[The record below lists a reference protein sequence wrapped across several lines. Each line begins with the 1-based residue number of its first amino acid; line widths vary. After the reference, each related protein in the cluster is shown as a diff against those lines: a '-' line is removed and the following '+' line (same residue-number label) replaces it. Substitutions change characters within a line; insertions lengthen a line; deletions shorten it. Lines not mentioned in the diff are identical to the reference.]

1 MTINRRSTL
10 GSLALFFL
18 VLSLVGAGDS
28 GAAPSATLPWPD
40 LGKPAAK
47 SPGGG
52 AKDAALLVAIERYV
66 FLEDKPMTGARRNLN
81 DWQLYLTKTR
91 GVPFENVVLLRDD
104 QATREQILNAAAD
117 VATMVQPGGTLWFLF
132 IGHGA
137 PSAGKKAG
145 GVLLGVDTQNDADS
159 LGRRGV
165 SESELLSA
173 LGKGK
178 PARTV
183 AILDSCFSGRSS
195 SGSTLVAGL
204 QPIGASRIDAV
215 VATGAVI
222 LAAAQGNEFAGPL
235 PGGNRPAFSYLML
248 AALRGWGDSNG
259 DGKVTVSEAAQYAR
273 RALQSLLVGR
283 HQTPEIAGQA
293 DNVAVASAGESG
305 PDLGDWQR
313 MMPSAVPPPEA
324 VRSFSSDV
332 DVFKRRGPARPADFA
347 LIVGIERYETLP
359 KADFGERDAEV
370 FRRYV
375 LGLGVPEENVI
386 LLLGPKATKTG
397 MMKYIEEWLP
407 RNVTADSRVFVFYSG
422 HGASD
427 PAIGAAYLV
436 PYDGDPTFLQSSAYP
451 VPRLLERLEA
461 LKAKETVVAL
471 DACFSG
477 AGGRSVITKGARPLV
492 VTTAMVNTSP
502 KVSVLAAS
510 SSDEISGS
518 LDEQGHGLFTYYLLK
533 GLQGAAD
540 ADGNGHVS
548 LEELHAYVK
557 KSVQREAR
565 RQNREQT
572 PNLQSAT
579 PGLTLY

>member
-1 MTINRRSTL
+1 MRIHLLLLTAVLGLAGCATSLNYVRTHKGEGTRR
-10 GSLALFFL
+10 
-18 VLSLVGAGDS
+18 SLVGGEQELMDKAVDS
-28 GAAPSATLPWPD
+28 LRGCCDVHREPHAVFAESI
-40 LGKPAAK
+40 LG
-47 SPGGG
+47 
-52 AKDAALLVAIERYV
+52 
-66 FLEDKPMTGARRNLN
+66 
-81 DWQLYLTKTR
+81 
-91 GVPFENVVLLRDD
+91 
-104 QATREQILNAAAD
+104 D
-117 VATMVQPGGTLWFLF
+117 VALAFFFYPSTAIGQTDVEVVWAGSGVTAEASHSQERQTLTRMQPSP
-132 IGHGA
+132 A
-137 PSAGKKAG
+137 PG
-145 GVLLGVDTQNDADS
+145 Q
-159 LGRRGV
+159 
-165 SESELLSA
+165 
-173 LGKGK
+173 
-178 PARTV
+178 
-183 AILDSCFSGRSS
+183 
-195 SGSTLVAGL
+195 
-204 QPIGASRIDAV
+204 AV
-215 VATGAVI
+215 
-222 LAAAQGNEFAGPL
+222 AAQAP
-235 PGGNRPAFSYLML
+235 
-248 AALRGWGDSNG
+248 
-259 DGKVTVSEAAQYAR
+259 V
-273 RALQSLLVGR
+273 
-283 HQTPEIAGQA
+283 
-293 DNVAVASAGESG
+293 
-305 PDLGDWQR
+305 
-313 MMPSAVPPPEA
+313 PSAVPSPEA
-324 VRSFSSDV
+324 ARSFSSDV
-332 DVFKRRGPARPADFA
+332 DVFNRRGFVRPNDFA
-347 LIVGIERYETLP
+347 LIIGIERYETLP

-386 LLLGPKATKTG
+386 LLLGPRATKTG

-422 HGASD
+422 HGAPD
-427 PAIGAAYLV
+427 PATGAAYLV

-477 AGGRSVITKGARPLV
+477 AGGRSVIAKGARPLV
-492 VTTAMVNTSP
+492 VVTAMANTSP

>member
-1 MTINRRSTL
+1 MRIHLLLLTAVFGLT
-10 GSLALFFL
+10 GCAELF
-18 VLSLVGAGDS
+18 GPS
-28 GAAPSATLPWPD
+28 G
-40 LGKPAAK
+40 K
-47 SPGGG
+47 
-52 AKDAALLVAIERYV
+52 
-66 FLEDKPMTGARRNLN
+66 M
-81 DWQLYLTKTR
+81 
-91 GVPFENVVLLRDD
+91 
-104 QATREQILNAAAD
+104 
-117 VATMVQPGGTLWFLF
+117 
-132 IGHGA
+132 
-137 PSAGKKAG
+137 
-145 GVLLGVDTQNDADS
+145 ADS
-159 LGRRGV
+159 LNYVHTHKGEGMRDSVVGG
-165 SESELLSA
+165 EQELMDKTVGILRSYA
-173 LGKGK
+173 CVVHREPHAVFGK
-178 PARTV
+178 
-183 AILDSCFSGRSS
+183 SS
-195 SGSTLVAGL
+195 SYHGGSYAIFFYPSKASGQTDVEVLIASPWLEDEGLKGIEGQVLATL
-204 QPIGASRIDAV
+204 Q
-215 VATGAVI
+215 T
-222 LAAAQGNEFAGPL
+222 
-235 PGGNRPAFSYLML
+235 
-248 AALRGWGDSNG
+248 
-259 DGKVTVSEAAQYAR
+259 
-273 RALQSLLVGR
+273 
-283 HQTPEIAGQA
+283 HQAPGQA
-293 DNVAVASAGESG
+293 VAVQAPVPA
-305 PDLGDWQR
+305 
-313 MMPSAVPPPEA
+313 AVPSPETA
-324 VRSFSSDV
+324 RAFSSDV
-332 DVFKRRGPARPADFA
+332 DVFKRRGPARPNDFA

-370 FRRYV
+370 FRHYV

-386 LLLGPKATKTG
+386 LLLGPRATKTG

-422 HGASD
+422 HGAPD
-427 PAIGAAYLV
+427 PATGAAYLV

-477 AGGRSVITKGARPLV
+477 AGGRSVIAKGTRPLV
-492 VTTAMVNTSP
+492 AIATTANVGP

-533 GLQGAAD
+533 GLQGKAD